1 MTRREVREG
10 FYDELEAAAP
20 GSVNYIGQEEPNRAE
35 QLPAIVHN
43 DSQRR
48 DPMNNGSAPTEVVR
62 DNSGRVDRLEFS
74 RTMQARFTLSIQA
87 EDEQVKEDIYET
99 VRSHFEQYTHSASVF
114 PDPSAIADPIHDID
128 VGDNNSDDVTERDP
142 PARVDVL
149 TVDAGFERLQVLE
162 RGSDFDTISEVDHL
176 LDAGLDG
183 STDETYTTTG

>member
-20 GSVNYIGQEEPNRAE
+20 GSVNYVGQEEPNRKE
-35 QLPAIVHN
+35 DLPAIVHN
-43 DSQRR
+43 DAQRR
-48 DPMNNGSAPTEVVR
+48 DPMNNGAAPTKVVR
-62 DNSGRVDRLEFS
+62 DNSGRVERLEFS
-74 RTMQARFTLSIQA
+74 RTMQARFTLSIKAQ
-87 EDEQVKEDIYET
+87 DEQVKEDIYET

-114 PDPSAIADPIHDID
+114 PDPSAIADPIHNID
-128 VGDNNSDDVTERDP
+128 VTSNDSNDVTERSP

-162 RGSDFDTISEVDHL
+162 RGSDFETISEVDHL